1 MSNVRSSFQR
11 HARKK
16 INRCIAPR
24 TAPQTGSVPRDSH
37 QGFVPA
43 RGSSQAQGYSRWD
56 NAGIRQVNREDQPQ
70 IGYDGPASKEG
81 DDANLA
87 RQISIPRK
95 QVGTSANVP
104 QSSVQPPIP
113 SNRQQGHS
121 RNQSASKP
129 LPAAPMSSND
139 APGVQDA
146 QNVVN
151 RAKSNT
157 YDTTVIER
165 VAPGKSF
172 REYTAFVQAITDLLS
187 FPAVVHETVHQDIHH
202 VREERI
208 TRDIHEHDVYHRIL
222 PIVDVE
228 VLPPRHFL
236 PVEGGGL
243 VEISASEVPGR

>member
-11 HARKK
+11 HACTK
-16 INRCIAPR
+16 INRCIASR
-24 TAPQTGSVPRDSH
+24 AAPQMGSVPRDPH
-37 QGFVPA
+37 QEFVPA

-87 RQISIPRK
+87 RQISVPRK
-95 QVGTSANVP
+95 QVGTSPNVP
-104 QSSVQPPIP
+104 RSSVQPPIP

-139 APGVQDA
+139 APGLQDA
-146 QNVVN
+146 QEVVN

-157 YDTTVIER
+157 YDTTVIEK
-165 VAPGKSF
+165 VAPGKSL
-172 REYTAFVQAITDLLS
+172 REYTALCKQSLISYHFQPSSTRLFTKTYIMYGKSESLETYMSTTCITGYFLSLMLRCFHRAIS
-187 FPAVVHETVHQDIHH
+187 CPWKGAV
-202 VREERI
+202 
-208 TRDIHEHDVYHRIL
+208 
-222 PIVDVE
+222 
-228 VLPPRHFL
+228 
-236 PVEGGGL
+236 
-243 VEISASEVPGR
+243 

>member
-1 MSNVRSSFQR
+1 MSNVRLSFQI
-11 HARKK
+11 HVCTQ
-16 INRCIAPR
+16 INQCIAPR
-24 TAPQTGSVPRDSH
+24 TVPQTGSVPRDPY
-37 QGFVPA
+37 QGSIPA

-56 NAGIRQVNREDQPQ
+56 TAGIRPVNQEDQPQ
-70 IGYDGPASKEG
+70 IGYDGPVSKEG

-95 QVGTSANVP
+95 QVGTSANVQ
-104 QSSVQPPIP
+104 QSSVQPPMP

-129 LPAAPMSSND
+129 LPAAPVVSND
-139 APGVQDA
+139 VPGAPDA
-146 QNVVN
+146 QDVVN

-157 YDTTVIER
+157 YDTTVVEK
-165 VAPGKSF
+165 VAPGKSIK
-172 REYTAFVQAITDLLS
+172 EYTASLQAITNQLPFS
-187 FPAVVHETVHQDIHH
+187 AVIHETVHKDIHH

-208 TRDIHEHDVYHRIL
+208 TRHIHNYDVYHRIL